1 MASYRGYIGRGT
13 VDRRKLTL
21 DAHDEQ
27 ERDEIQ
33 NILSELPEDH
43 PALIARRDGADAIK
57 LTHLVDRK
65 DLVDKLTIAWL
76 DGHRR
81 MLRRSSTQIDV
92 NPKIRQRH

>member
-1 MASYRGYIGRGT
+1 M
-13 VDRRKLTL
+13 DRRKLTL
-21 DAHDEQ
+21 DAHDSQ

-76 DGHRR
+76 DGHGR
-81 MLRRSSTQIDV
+81 MLRRAHE
-92 NPKIRQRH
+92 NPPGRINVSPPHDPPLAAR